1 MAIDDQVFSAS
12 SVNTY
17 IRCGKQWEFAY
28 VYGIKS
34 PPSLRAVIGM
44 AAHEAVEIN
53 YRQKMASGV
62 DLPVDDVLDA
72 FSDAFD
78 RIVVDAVPDD
88 KEATPDGKDSGIK
101 TVDLYHREV
110 ASTVHPVLVE
120 EQIQFKVNGVP
131 FSGYID
137 LVDTRRQIRDL
148 KTVKSKPSRAD
159 YSLNMIGYAIGYRQA
174 FGEQESAVQLD
185 YVVRTKQPYYHPVPS
200 DGPIPDTA
208 ISAFADVV
216 TGVAD
221 AVQKGVFLPTGLN
234 TGACSW
240 CGYKEV
246 CKPYKETVGS

>member
-17 IRCGKQWEFAY
+17 NRCGKQWEFAY

-34 PPSLRAVIGM
+34 PPSIRAVIGI
-44 AAHEAVEIN
+44 AAHEAVEVN
-53 YRQKMASGV
+53 YRQKMTSGV
-62 DLPVDDVLDA
+62 DLPVSDVLDA

-78 RIVVDAVPDD
+78 RVVETAVPDE
-88 KEATPDGKDSGIK
+88 KETPASGKDSGIK

-120 EQIQFKVNGVP
+120 EQVQFKVNGVP

-148 KTVKSKPSRAD
+148 KTVKSKPNRSD
-159 YSLNMIGYAIGYRQA
+159 YSFNMIGYAIGYRQA
-174 FGEQESAVQLD
+174 TGEVESGVQLD
-185 YVVRTKQPYYHPVPS
+185 YVVRTKEPYYHPVPS
-200 DGPIPDTA
+200 DGPIPDSA
-208 ISAFADVV
+208 VEAFANVV

-240 CGYKEV
+240 CGYREM
-246 CKPYKETVGS
+246 CKPYKDTMG

>member
-17 IRCGKQWEFAY
+17 IRCGKQWEYAY

-34 PPSLRAVIGM
+34 PPSLRAVIGI

-62 DLPVDDVLDA
+62 DLPVGDVLDA

-78 RIVVDAVPDD
+78 RAVVDAVPDE
-88 KEATPDGKDSGIK
+88 KETTATGKDSGIK

-110 ASTVHPVLVE
+110 ASAVYPVLVE
-120 EQIQFKVNGVP
+120 EQVQFKVNGVP

-148 KTVKSKPSRAD
+148 KTVKSKPSRSD
-159 YSLNMIGYAIGYRQA
+159 YSLNMVGYAIGYRQA
-174 FGEQESAVQLD
+174 TGEIESNVQLD
-185 YVVRTKQPYYHPVPS
+185 YIVRTKEPYYHPVPS
-200 DGPIPDTA
+200 EGPITDEA
-208 ISAFADVV
+208 IASFADVV

-221 AVQKGVFLPTGLN
+221 AVQKGVFLPTGIN

-240 CGYKEV
+240 CGYRSICKFSKEA
-246 CKPYKETVGS
+246 S